1 MQIVFLHTF
10 DEKSRSSKYP
20 KKCPLPLIV
29 PLPQECE
36 HVLGGF
42 RSSKAPNSPP
52 LAPTLIHLS
61 YHKVGVFLCAHLHT
75 SDEKSRSSKYPKK
88 CPPPLIVPLSQEC
101 APVPGG
107 FKSFKAPNSPPL
119 APTLIHLSYHKV
131 GVFLYAHRGQP
142 CVAAWPGSPPV
153 ARAGS
158 LTEGETNT
166 VKS

>member
-1 MQIVFLHTF
+1 MKF
-10 DEKSRSSKYP
+10 
-20 KKCPLPLIV
+20 KKTISTRLRASV
-29 PLPQECE
+29 E
-36 HVLGGF
+36 
-42 RSSKAPNSPP
+42 NSPS
-52 LAPTLIHLS
+52 LSRTLDCSAIGSDLHEVCVKTQSIHLS

-101 APVPGG
+101 EHVLGG
-107 FKSFKAPNSPPL
+107 FMSSKAPNSPPL
-119 APTLIHLSYHKV
+119 APTLMHLSYHKV